1 MILKMTIEQKDNN
14 GVLNKVEAIYVF
26 ENPSYPGSELG
37 SELGS
42 ENDYN
47 LNEEKDDDLTRVKI
61 IFGGL
66 TIGLI
71 LGILL
76 TFFFHYL

>member
-1 MILKMTIEQKDNN
+1 MTIEQKDNN
-14 GVLNKVEAIYVF
+14 GVLNKVEEIYVF
-26 ENPSYPGSELG
+26 ENPSYP
-37 SELGS
+37 GS

>member
-1 MILKMTIEQKDNN
+1 MTIEQKDNN
-14 GVLNKVEAIYVF
+14 IVEEVYVF
-26 ENPSYPGSELG
+26 ANPSYPASELG
-37 SELGS
+37 SED
-42 ENDYN
+42 NYI
-47 LNEEKDDDLTRVKI
+47 LNEEKDDDLTRIKI

-66 TIGLI
+66 ILGLI